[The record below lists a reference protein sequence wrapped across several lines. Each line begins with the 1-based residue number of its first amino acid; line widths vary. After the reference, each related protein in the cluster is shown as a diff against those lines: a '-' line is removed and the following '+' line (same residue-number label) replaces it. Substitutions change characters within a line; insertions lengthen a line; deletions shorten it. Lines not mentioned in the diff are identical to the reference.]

1 MVLTT
6 VDIGSN
12 ASTKLDDDDD
22 SVLEKDAAED
32 PAAFLHWVNMI
43 VSLIMVVVVVATTK
57 TTATTRMIGL

>member
-32 PAAFLHWVNMI
+32 PAFLHWVNMI

-57 TTATTRMIGL
+57 TTATTRIIGL